1 MYTYKG
7 YRYAW
12 RNPLALFFPLL
23 PFLFPFHLLGTLLA
37 VIGSCPL
44 WSQVADKLSPQ
55 WVSQVN
61 GEGVKGTVPPDF
73 SPLFFFFKQLLLAP
87 VGKPS
92 DDFDFFQIFAEI
104 FNFSGASPV
113 SVTPVKQTILL

>member
-1 MYTYKG
+1 MYV
-7 YRYAW
+7 AQSPCSFL
-12 RNPLALFFPLL
+12 PLADSPCSLFYS
-23 PFLFPFHLLGTLLA
+23 PFTYLETLLA

-92 DDFDFFQIFAEI
+92 DDFDFF
-104 FNFSGASPV
+104 
-113 SVTPVKQTILL
+113 